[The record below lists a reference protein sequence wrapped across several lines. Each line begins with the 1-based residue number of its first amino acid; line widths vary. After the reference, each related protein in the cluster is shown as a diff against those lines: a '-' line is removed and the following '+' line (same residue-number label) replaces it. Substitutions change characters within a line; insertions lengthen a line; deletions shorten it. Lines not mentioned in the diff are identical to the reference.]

1 MGSARA
7 ECAHARGVR
16 VRSGRIS
23 TVAEVKFQGIAALL
37 RELGESTEGAFC
49 KAMIT
54 WVMMRVVRVALV
66 VFGLAG
72 LLWGQDRTGRIRTWN
87 QRSGVSRVE
96 ELAERAR
103 ELRELMRENPAAAL
117 AAALPEAAAEQL
129 RRQRPEAAE
138 LVESWGEWEDEA
150 ERTIAENFET
160 GESREILR
168 IGGREVNLVDPP
180 LTLQCG
186 DRLRVRGV
194 KLGEEVAA
202 KLVELTPGPRGVTA
216 CSNTGEQRVAV
227 ILLNFP
233 GQSLPA
239 NVNAASLRSAMTA
252 VDTHWRESSYGLT
265 SGNSDVLG
273 PFLLNQSFDCDQT
286 DQIRTAGIAAAD
298 SSVDLRQ
305 YTRLLFV
312 FPGNCGGLGTI
323 GCRNNTSPTRGSFT
337 ASVAWLGQ
345 DFSGSVGLASCAI
358 VHEIGHGMG
367 LNHASSVRYGTH
379 VLGGLNQT
387 GTHDEYG
394 DRFSLMGL
402 CFGTSG
408 GNYLM
413 GHFAAPHKRT
423 LGWLEGAKF
432 QQVESSGTFT
442 LAPYAQNTAAL
453 QAIRVR
459 RGAGNNRWLWLEYRQ
474 PIGQDATLL
483 NFSTQFDDGA
493 LGHYEN
499 PAEPSYSDYT
509 RLVHFRASTN
519 PSNFTQPALA
529 AGQSWTDP
537 YSELSLQVTAASSS
551 GMTVRVN
558 YDTPCAT
565 LGPANASVGT
575 AAGTSTVQVTAAAG
589 CAWNVLSNNTWLTV
603 TSGSSGSGN
612 GTVSYSFLAN
622 TAATERIGTIS
633 IGRQAYNITQR
644 STNNQPEATSVSP
657 AGSTLAL
664 STYSV
669 FEAVFTDLD
678 GGNTLNTV
686 NLWFSAGSGQSNGCR
701 VEYRRAANELRLYGD
716 SNSGWQFTTPGVNA
730 TMSNSQCQVGAG
742 ATSVAVSGTT
752 LRLRVNVRLLAAFAG
767 LRNIYGS
774 ANDSQGATSGDVL
787 LGTVSVGSANVIPA
801 VGGVSPAGGSGT
813 NRILTFTFSDGNGAA
828 DLNVLNVLINGGL
841 DGSSSCYLAYVR
853 SANFLYL
860 MNDAGS
866 DLLPGIPLTGS
877 GTIANSR
884 CSVAGAGSSATVS
897 GTGLT
902 LVLNL
907 SFTAA
912 HAGNRVVYAAARDI
926 ASGNSGWRAVG
937 VWQVPGAPASA
948 TAVGTLSPNALTGAS
963 ATVSATFTDANGF
976 ADLNV
981 LNLLIN
987 TGLDGANACYI
998 AYVRSA
1004 NAIYLVTDA
1013 GDGLSPAVTPGTGGM
1028 AANSQCSV
1036 LGTGS
1041 AVAAAGNSLTLT
1053 LNLSMSTPAF
1063 QGARIVYGA
1072 ARDLSGSNSGWQ
1084 AIGTWNVP

>member
-1 MGSARA
+1 
-7 ECAHARGVR
+7 
-16 VRSGRIS
+16 
-23 TVAEVKFQGIAALL
+23 
-37 RELGESTEGAFC
+37 
-49 KAMIT
+49 
-54 WVMMRVVRVALV
+54 MRTARVALLLV
-66 VFGLAG
+66 GMAAW
-72 LLWGQDRTGRIRTWN
+72 LWGQDRERQIRAWN
-87 QRSGVSRVE
+87 QRSGVARVE

-103 ELRELMRENPAAAL
+103 ELRQLMRDNPAAAL
-117 AAALPEAAAEQL
+117 EAALPEGATEQL
-129 RRQRPEAAE
+129 RAQRPEAAALLE
-138 LVESWGEWEDEA
+138 QWGEWEDEI
-150 ERTIAENFET
+150 ERSVAENLET
-160 GESREILR
+160 GE
-168 IGGREVNLVDPP
+168 GREVLRVGGLEVHLVDQP

-194 KLGEEVAA
+194 KLGDEVAA
-202 KLVELTPGPRGVTA
+202 RLVEVTPGPRASSA

-239 NVNAASLRSAMTA
+239 GVNANNLRSAMTA
-252 VDTHWRESSYGLT
+252 VDAHWRESSYGLA

-273 PFLLNQSFDCDQT
+273 PFLLNQSFTCSQT

-305 YTRLLFV
+305 YTRLVFV
-312 FPGNCGGLGTI
+312 FPGNCGALGTI
-323 GCRNNTSPTRGSFT
+323 GCRNNVSPTRGSFT
-337 ASVAWLGQ
+337 ASVAWIGQ
-345 DFSGSVGLASCAI
+345 DFAGTVGLAACGI

-367 LNHASSVRYGTH
+367 LSHASSVRYGTQ
-379 VLGGLNQT
+379 VLGGLNQA
-387 GTHDEYG
+387 GTNDEYG
-394 DRFSLMGL
+394 DRYSLMGL
-402 CFGTSG
+402 CFGTGG

-423 LGWLEGAKF
+423 LGWLEGNKF

-442 LAPYAQNTAAL
+442 LAPYALNTSAL

-459 RGAGNNRWLWLEYRQ
+459 RGVGNNRWLWLEYRQ

-499 PAEPSYSDYT
+499 PAETEFASHT
-509 RLVHFRASTN
+509 RLVHFRAATN
-519 PSNFTQPALA
+519 PTNFTQPALA

-565 LGPANASVGT
+565 LGPANASVGA
-575 AAGTSTVQVTAAAG
+575 AAGSSTVQVTAAAG
-589 CAWNVLSNNTWLTV
+589 CSWAVLSNDPWLTV
-603 TSGSSGSGN
+603 TNAASGNGN
-612 GTVSYSFLAN
+612 GTVSYSYTAN
-622 TAATERIGTIS
+622 TAATARTGTIS
-633 IGRQAYNITQR
+633 IGRQAYNITQQ
-644 STNNQPEATSVSP
+644 STNNLPVATSVSP
-657 AGSTLAL
+657 AGSTLAV

-678 GGNTLNTV
+678 GATTLNTV
-686 NLWFSAGSGQSNGCR
+686 NLWFTPDSGQTNACR

-716 SNSGWQFTTPGVNA
+716 TNSGWQFTTPGVNT
-730 TMSNSQCQVGAG
+730 TMSNSQCQVGVQASS
-742 ATSVAVSGTT
+742 AVVSGTT
-752 LRLRVNVRLLAAFAG
+752 LRLRVNVRFLAGFAG

-774 ANDSQGATSGDVL
+774 ASDGQGANSGATL
-787 LGTVSVGSANVIPA
+787 LGTVSVGTANLIPA
-801 VGGVSPAGGSGT
+801 VGGVSPTGGSGGT
-813 NRILTFTFSDGNGAA
+813 RVMTFTFSDGNGAA
-828 DLNVLNVLINGGL
+828 DLNVLNVLINAGL
-841 DGSSSCYLAYVR
+841 DGANACYLAYVR
-853 SANFLYL
+853 SANTLYL
-860 MNDAGS
+860 MNDSGT
-866 DLLPGIPLTGS
+866 DLLPGIALTGS

-897 GTGLT
+897 GTTLT

-907 SFTAA
+907 SFTTT
-912 HAGNRVVYAAARDI
+912 HAGNRVVYAAARDV

-937 VWQVPGAPASA
+937 VWQVPGAPAA
-948 TAVGTLSPNALTGAS
+948 PTAVAGLSPSAVTGAS
-963 ATVSATFTDANGF
+963 GTVTATFTDSDGF

-981 LNLLIN
+981 VNLLIN
-987 TGLDGANACYI
+987 TGLDGGGACYL
-998 AYVRSA
+998 AYVRPA

-1013 GDGLSPAVTPGTGGM
+1013 GDGLLPAVTPGSVGM

-1036 LGTGS
+1036 LGSGS
-1041 AVAAAGNSLTLT
+1041 SVTTSGNSLTLT

-1072 ARDLSGSNSGWQ
+1072 ARDLSGTNSGWQ